1 MLLEHDDVD
10 ELLLK
15 FIILLVK
22 AWINEDMLIMN
33 SRK

>member
-10 ELLLK
+10 ELLK

-22 AWINEDMLIMN
+22 AWINEAMLIMN
-33 SRK
+33 TRK

>member
-33 SRK
+33 TRK